1 MTKIHAMRLPAATVS
16 TLSRLAAVLLASTA
30 LPNLAAASDWTQAYI
45 AIGIGADAV
54 TGEIVGA
61 DGFGN
66 SVTADG
72 LGGGDIGLSLRVGA
86 DYQINNWLVFGV
98 FANFDWSNIETTASI
113 TDGVDTASAKLMKL
127 NYAWALGGRAGVV
140 VAPSLMVYGL
150 LGYTRVDLDDPSVTF
165 GGTTL
170 SLDLPS
176 YGGIVLGGGFE
187 HKLTNNVSLTGEY
200 RQSRFDAETLFST
213 AGFTV
218 TGEPTLHVGRIGVAY
233 RFGGASAEPA
243 PYTGGGAAVNRW
255 TGIYVAGGLGADAMT
270 RDLSLSIP
278 GVNVS
283 AALDGLGGGD
293 IGGTISVG
301 YDRMIG
307 DRYLLGVFGMY
318 DFSGH
323 ETEISANV
331 LGTTASIDLLS
342 LERSWSVG
350 ARAGMLLADDV
361 LAYGLIGY
369 THVEFADISFGAGGF
384 GGGFEFPEFS
394 GVMLGAGFE
403 KSFGSG
409 LSLRAEYR
417 VSLLGEESLFAI
429 PGVVSLEM
437 DPTIHT
443 ARLLLA
449 YKFNS
454 GE

>member
-1 MTKIHAMRLPAATVS
+1 MTEAKLIETRTVTAS
-16 TLSRLAAVLLASTA
+16 TVARLAAVLLASTA
-30 LPNLAAASDWTQAYI
+30 LPSLATAGDWTQAYI

-54 TGEIVGA
+54 TGEIAAA

-72 LGGGDIGLSLRVGA
+72 FGGGDIGLSLRAGA
-86 DYQINNWLVFGV
+86 DYQINNWLVLGA
-98 FANFDWSNIETTASI
+98 FANFDWSNIETTASA

-127 NYAWALGGRAGVV
+127 NYAWAIGGRAGVLV
-140 VAPSLMVYGL
+140 TPSVLVYGL
-150 LGYTRVDLDDPSVTF
+150 VGYTRVDLDDPSVTF

-176 YGGIVLGGGFE
+176 YGGIVFGGGFE
-187 HKLTNNVSLTGEY
+187 HKLTRNVSLTGEY
-200 RQSRFDAETLFST
+200 RQSRFDTETLFST

-218 TGEPTLHVGRIGVAY
+218 TGQPTLHVGRIGVAY
-233 RFGGASAEPA
+233 RFGGEQTEPA
-243 PYTGGGAAVNRW
+243 PPVVGGAAANRW
-255 TGIYVAGGLGADAMT
+255 TGFYVAGGFGADAMT

-278 GVNVS
+278 GLGVS

-301 YDRMIG
+301 YDRVVG
-307 DRYLLGVFGMY
+307 GRYLIGVFGMY

-331 LGTTASIDLLS
+331 FGTTASIDLLS
-342 LERSWSVG
+342 LERSWSIG
-350 ARAGMLLADDV
+350 ARGGMLLADDV

-369 THVEFADISFGAGGF
+369 THVEFADISFNAGGF

-403 KSFGSG
+403 KSFGGG

-429 PGVVSLEM
+429 PGVVSLDM

-443 ARLLLA
+443 ARLLLS
-449 YKFNS
+449 YKF
-454 GE
+454 GAGD

>member
-1 MTKIHAMRLPAATVS
+1 MTRPVIETRTPSNSK
-16 TLSRLAAVLLASTA
+16 LSQLAAVLLAATA
-30 LPNLAAASDWTQAYI
+30 LPGLAEANDWSQAYI

-54 TGEIVGA
+54 TGEITA
-61 DGFGN
+61 TDGGGN

-72 LGGGDIGLSLRVGA
+72 LGGGDIGLTLRAGV
-86 DYQINNWLVFGV
+86 DHQINNWLVLGA

-113 TDGVDTASAKLMKL
+113 TDGVDSASARLMKL

-140 VAPSLMVYGL
+140 VSPSLMVYGL
-150 LGYTRVDLDDPSVTF
+150 LGYTRVDLDDPSVTV

-170 SLDLPS
+170 SLNLPS
-176 YGGIVLGGGFE
+176 YNGIVFGGGFE

-200 RQSRFDAETLFST
+200 RQSRFESETLFST
-213 AGFTV
+213 PGFTV
-218 TGEPTLHVGRIGVAY
+218 TGQPTLHVGRIGVAY
-233 RFGGASAEPA
+233 RFGGGSAEPA
-243 PYTGGGAAVNRW
+243 PYTGGTVTANRW
-255 TGIYVAGGLGADAMT
+255 SGLYIAGGLGADALT

-278 GVNVS
+278 GINVS

-293 IGGTISVG
+293 IGGTILVG

-307 DRYLLGVFGMY
+307 SRYLLGVFGMY

-331 LGTTASIDLLS
+331 MGTTASIDLLS
-342 LERSWSVG
+342 LERSWSFG
-350 ARAGMLLADDV
+350 ARGGILLADDV

-394 GVMLGAGFE
+394 GIMLGAGFE

-409 LSLRAEYR
+409 FSLRAEYR
-417 VSLLGEESLFAI
+417 VSLLAEESLFAI
-429 PGVVSLEM
+429 PGIVGLDM